1 MAEEQE
7 SQVVRW
13 DPFGSLAT
21 RDPWGF
27 PEFPGIG
34 RWMEQALGER
44 ARTLATTAPV
54 VDITESDDAYLITA
68 ELPGVKREDLTLEV
82 HEGTLTLRGEKK
94 SEREEQK
101 ERARRLER
109 SYGAFSRSFAMP
121 SDAELNRVEASF
133 ADGVLH
139 VAVPKKPEAKP
150 AQVAIKG

>member
-1 MAEEQE
+1 MQAFIQPR
-7 SQVVRW
+7 QRKGDRAWQKNKRV
-13 DPFGSLAT
+13 
-21 RDPWGF
+21 
-27 PEFPGIG
+27 IG

-44 ARTLATTAPV
+44 ARSLGATAPV
-54 VDITESDDAYLITA
+54 VDITESDDAYQITA

-109 SYGAFSRSFAMP
+109 SYGAFSRAFAMP

-139 VAVPKKPEAKP
+139 VTVPKKPEAKP